1 MSYSTIFLHAIQESH
16 TWCDCEIIITS
27 QACQQHLFETCGF
40 TSNCGEEKEQT
51 EDNQQN
57 QCSQEP
63 EVNSNQVDD
72 NHESVLRPKTAKCS
86 NVVSNLESLC
96 FVLALKFGVKWL
108 NITSPGY
115 RSVATV
121 MALSTKVFR
130 AILESA
136 AVIIAARKLGL
147 TSHS

>member
-1 MSYSTIFLHAIQESH
+1 MSYSAIFLHATQENH
-16 TWCDCEIIITS
+16 TWCDCEIITS
-27 QACQQHLFETCGF
+27 QACQQHLLETCDF
-40 TSNCGEEKEQT
+40 TSNCGKEKEQT

-57 QCSQEP
+57 NCSQEI

-72 NHESVLRPKTAKCS
+72 THESVLRPKAATCS
-86 NVVSNLESLC
+86 NVVSNSESLC

-115 RSVATV
+115 TSVATV

-130 AILESA
+130 AILESE
-136 AVIIAARKLGL
+136 AVITAPRKLGL

>member
-1 MSYSTIFLHAIQESH
+1 MSYSAIFLHATQENH
-16 TWCDCEIIITS
+16 TWCDCEIITS
-27 QACQQHLFETCGF
+27 QACQQHLLETCDF
-40 TSNCGEEKEQT
+40 TSNCGKEKEQT

-57 QCSQEP
+57 NCSQEI

-72 NHESVLRPKTAKCS
+72 THESVLRPKAATCR
-86 NVVSNLESLC
+86 NVVSNSESLC

-115 RSVATV
+115 TSVATV
-121 MALSTKVFR
+121 MAISTKVFR

-136 AVIIAARKLGL
+136 AVITAARKLGL